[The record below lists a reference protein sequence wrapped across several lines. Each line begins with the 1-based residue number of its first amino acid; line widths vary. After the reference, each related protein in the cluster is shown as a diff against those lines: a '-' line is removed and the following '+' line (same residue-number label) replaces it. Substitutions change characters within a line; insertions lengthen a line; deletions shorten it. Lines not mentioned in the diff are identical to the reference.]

1 MGQIMPDSI
10 AAFFFGFLLFIIV
23 AVIVAVAVL

>member
-1 MGQIMPDSI
+1 MGQIMPDQI
-10 AAFFFGFLLFIIV
+10 AAFIFGLILFAIV